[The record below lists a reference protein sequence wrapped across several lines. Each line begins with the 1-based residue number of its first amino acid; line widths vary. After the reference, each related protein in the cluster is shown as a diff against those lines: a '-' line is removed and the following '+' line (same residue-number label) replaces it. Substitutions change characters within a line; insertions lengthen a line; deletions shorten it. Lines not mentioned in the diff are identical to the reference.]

1 MLLIFS
7 QTAIV
12 KIDVDGIEHLI
23 LRGAQKVL
31 TLASLATVLVEV
43 NDDFQ
48 ALAAE
53 VSGLLGAAGFKLV
66 ERRHSDMFDGGAF
79 DNTFNQIWVRA

>member
-1 MLLIFS
+1 MIK
-7 QTAIV
+7 V
-12 KIDVDGIEHLI
+12 DVDGIEHLI
-23 LRGAQKVL
+23 LRGAEEVL
-31 TLASLATVLVEV
+31 MLPSLETVLVEV

-79 DNTFNQIWVRA
+79 DNTFNQIWARA